1 MSNGN
6 SSDPSLQGPT
16 HAAGEIETRTRR
28 VEETILGH
36 PKGLFLLFLVEMW
49 ERFSYYGMRGL
60 LVLYLIA
67 VFAARELPKGVY
79 TNDLEM
85 TQVEEVAGKNTDMAS
100 RHQAINIAI
109 SQADFKAPAQT
120 VTSTGELPVKIER
133 VKLVKDPGGDA
144 SKDQWVPAGM
154 DVNAPIVVSGET

>member
-1 MSNGN
+1 MSNAPIG
-6 SSDPSLQGPT
+6 SPDSPAPGVIDTTQT
-16 HAAGEIETRTRR
+16 
-28 VEETILGH
+28 TILGH

-85 TQVEEVAGKNTDMAS
+85 TQVLEVDGKPVDGAA
-100 RHQAINIAI
+100 RHQTVTVAI
-109 SQADFKAPAQT
+109 SQPKVEAPIQK
-120 VTSTGELPVKIER
+120 VTTTGELPVRIER
-133 VKLVKDPGGDA
+133 VKFVKDPGGDA

-154 DVNAPIVVSGET
+154 EADAPILVRGE